1 MNNTENLLR
10 RAALETN
17 YGWTKLNCN
26 AQGATPSVAEDRR
39 IIRIGN
45 NVNCNG
51 EIMKNLKISENI
63 ENIMKHYEIN
73 DYILNIIDTKYE
85 YSSELILRESVYQE
99 FCNKIQ
105 KNINK
110 R

>member
-26 AQGATPSVAEDRR
+26 AEGATQSVAEGRR

-63 ENIMKHYEIN
+63 ENIMKQYEIN
-73 DYILNIIDTKYE
+73 DYVLNIIDTKYE

-99 FCNKIQ
+99 FCNRIQ
-105 KNINK
+105 ENINK

>member
-1 MNNTENLLR
+1 
-10 RAALETN
+10 
-17 YGWTKLNCN
+17 
-26 AQGATPSVAEDRR
+26 
-39 IIRIGN
+39 
-45 NVNCNG
+45 
-51 EIMKNLKISENI
+51 
-63 ENIMKHYEIN
+63 MKHYEIN